1 MILQLEQLRNV
12 DFESFAMMRTYTIVN
27 INLDNL
33 LYKKYEFL
41 SNENFEFYLF
51 RYISKI
57 SNILKI

>member
-1 MILQLEQLRNV
+1 
-12 DFESFAMMRTYTIVN
+12 MMRTYTIVN